1 MVAPEGLHRNEQPA
15 PDLQVFRD
23 QPRVKLQEF
32 SNGHSIALGQAK
44 QGLAPGHRVVLRGG
58 SGRAYAQDEH
68 SEECQDHF
76 FHAFTSQPI
85 MDPAGAEGKGMF

>member
-1 MVAPEGLHRNEQPA
+1 
-15 PDLQVFRD
+15 
-23 QPRVKLQEF
+23 
-32 SNGHSIALGQAK
+32 
-44 QGLAPGHRVVLRGG
+44 VVLRGG